1 MSHFNYWDELQK
13 TSKCR
18 WFVREIEKKSQP
30 IKVNEIVSLEFDH
43 PNCFFSSFHLIAL
56 DETLILR
63 FHGISKKINYYLL
76 VIIAK
81 INFMNIFFFWAIIVA
96 PVQTELSEWS
106 VRTMC
111 VHKCNECCVEVYNGW
126 MNVLWE
132 MFIILLVLFLVCI
145 SLVSM
150 FITRLHCFDSPS
162 DFYTTLIWL
171 FSICLHF
178 ALVFQ
183 IFEKNSSVYTPFFV
197 NEWD

>member
-18 WFVREIEKKSQP
+18 WFVREIGKKSQP

-81 INFMNIFFFWAIIVA
+81 INFMNIFF
-96 PVQTELSEWS
+96 SEPSSFPLYRQNW
-106 VRTMC
+106 VNGRRTMC

-150 FITRLHCFDSPS
+150 FITRLHCFDSS
-162 DFYTTLIWL
+162 AFYTTLIWL

-197 NEWD
+197 NECD